1 MHLSRKLVF
10 SASLV
15 ATLAGS
21 LLLREMDAA
30 ACGGCFALPSENTE
44 ITSER
49 MIVSISQTQS
59 TLYDEIQ
66 YSGNPSN
73 FAWVLP
79 ITGQVTVGLSSDA
92 LFQEIDQL
100 TAVTVSAPPVT
111 CGCPPPNAGFGTG
124 TATSAGAG
132 GSSGG
137 VTVISQT
144 VVGPYQTVQLS
155 STNPTALTDWL
166 AMNGYNIPADT
177 KPVIAEYVNEGFD
190 FLALKLLPGKGVS
203 SMQPVRVTTPGA
215 SPSLPLRM
223 VAVGAGVTVPITFFV
238 VAEGR
243 YTPTNFPSFTLDPS
257 QLVWDFNTESSNYAT
272 LRQQAFTAAP
282 TAWQVE
288 SATPQLE
295 IQITSDIMNT
305 VMYDPMNSGYA
316 DSMGNGAPAAAMA
329 DLQTLFDGINMDS
342 LWITRLFGEMPRSAL
357 TKDFILG
364 ASASQAQVPTQLT
377 APRYVNC
384 AGCPNGAGVGG
395 GSGTSGVGAS
405 GTGASV
411 GAGGSGLGEAP
422 PSGSST
428 GCAIGGEGA
437 ARSPSAA
444 ACSGRWPSSL
454 PAGVGRAEPILPVAS
469 KRKRRSPR
477 RERRL
482 PRRNRVHP
490 AP

>member
-1 MHLSRKLVF
+1 MLVARKIVF
-10 SASLV
+10 SVSLV

-21 LLLREMDAA
+21 LLLRETDAS

-49 MIVSISQTQS
+49 MIVSISQTQL

-111 CGCPPPNAGFGTG
+111 CGCPPPY
-124 TATSAGAG
+124 TSGAAFT
-132 GSSGG
+132 SSSSSGAADGG

-166 AMNGYNIPADT
+166 TMNGYNIPADT
-177 KPVIAEYVNEGFD
+177 QPVIAEYVNEGFD

-243 YTPTNFPSFTLDPS
+243 YAPTNFPSFTLDPS
-257 QLVWDFNTESSNYAT
+257 KLVWDFSTESSNYSV

-282 TAWQVE
+282 TAWQIE
-288 SATPQLE
+288 SATPQSE
-295 IQITSDIMNT
+295 SFITSDIMT
-305 VMYDPMNSGYA
+305 SAMYDPVGSGYA

-329 DLQTLFDGINMDS
+329 DLETLFNGIDPTS

-364 ASASQAQVPTQLT
+364 ASSDQSQVPTT
-377 APRYVNC
+377 ITPTKYVNC
-384 AGCPNGAGVGG
+384 AGCPNGAGGAGVGG
-395 GSGTSGVGAS
+395 GGVTV
-405 GTGASV
+405 GTGASN
-411 GAGGSGLGEAP
+411 GNGGSSGHGAASGNGGSNGDTAGQS
-422 PSGSST
+422 SGS
-428 GCAIGGEGA
+428 GCAIGGEGGGSLA
-437 ARSPSAA
+437 FGGGVLGALALAFAR
-444 ACSGRWPSSL
+444 
-454 PAGVGRAEPILPVAS
+454 
-469 KRKRRSPR
+469 RRRGTTSR
-477 RERRL
+477 S
-482 PRRNRVHP
+482 
-490 AP
+490 

>member
-1 MHLSRKLVF
+1 MHLTRKLVF
-10 SASLV
+10 SVSLV

-21 LLLREMDAA
+21 LLVRELDAD
-30 ACGGCFALPSENTE
+30 ACGGCFALPTENTE

-79 ITGQVTVGLSSDA
+79 IAGQVTVGLSSDA

-100 TAVTVSAPPVT
+100 TAVTVQAPPVT
-111 CGCPPPNAGFGTG
+111 CGCPPPYAGFGTG
-124 TATSAGAG
+124 TGPSSAGAG
-132 GSSGG
+132 GASGGG
-137 VTVISQT
+137 VTVISQS

-166 AMNGYNIPADT
+166 TMNGYNIPADT
-177 KPVIAEYVNEGFD
+177 QPVIAEYVNEGFD

-243 YTPTNFPSFTLDPS
+243 YTPTNFPSFVLDPS

-288 SATPQLE
+288 SATPQSE
-295 IQITSDIMNT
+295 DQISSDILFTAMN
-305 VMYDPMNSGYA
+305 DPTASGYA
-316 DSMGNGAPAAAMA
+316 DAMGNGAPAAAMA
-329 DLQTLFDGINMDS
+329 DLATLFNGIDPSS
-342 LWITRLFGEMPRSAL
+342 LWITRLFGEIPRSAL

-364 ASASQAQVPTQLT
+364 ASSVQTQVPTQLT
-377 APRYVNC
+377 AQKYVNC
-384 AGCPNGAGVGG
+384 AGCPSGSGVGG
-395 GSGTSGVGAS
+395 SSGTTGNGAASGNGGES
-405 GTGASV
+405 GTGANNGT
-411 GAGGSGLGEAP
+411 GAGVSGGSSSSCAMSAQGSGSLAFGGVALGAL
-422 PSGSST
+422 
-428 GCAIGGEGA
+428 ALA
-437 ARSPSAA
+437 FAR
-444 ACSGRWPSSL
+444 RR
-454 PAGVGRAEPILPVAS
+454 RALS
-469 KRKRRSPR
+469 R
-477 RERRL
+477 
-482 PRRNRVHP
+482 
-490 AP
+490 